1 MKSKSIALLS
11 ILALISVFMCACLKS
26 AEPEDTIYKMEEAF
40 NDSDMEALLECYEPK
55 VQKMYDGVM
64 EIGGKLLG
72 VDLNTVI
79 NGLGAFANLYGKDF
93 GAEMPT
99 IDITINSKE
108 KINEE
113 KVKMNITMKYDCSQ
127 QNLEDQTMDIY
138 LIKID
143 SEWYISA
150 ETP

>member
-1 MKSKSIALLS
+1 
-11 ILALISVFMCACLKS
+11 MCACLKS
-26 AEPEDTIYKMEEAF
+26 TEPEDTIYKMEEAF

-72 VDLNTVI
+72 VDLNTI
-79 NGLGAFANLYGKDF
+79 IGGLGAFSNLYGKNF

-108 KINEE
+108 EINEE
-113 KVKMNITMKYDCSQ
+113 KVKMNITMKYDYSQ

-138 LIKID
+138 LIRID